1 MDAYMYIYDNK
12 DEAAQIMLD
21 EGMVSGDLE
30 LTKYMLDQQNWSVS
44 YDDTKKTIENVAEDY
59 IKAGI
64 ISSDWTVDKVVETA
78 WQPLASKESAK

>member
-1 MDAYMYIYDNK
+1 
-12 DEAAQIMLD
+12 
-21 EGMVSGDLE
+21 
-30 LTKYMLDQQNWSVS
+30 MLDQQNWSVS